1 LVEAI
6 LALMVLPVAV
16 WVWRLKPLQP
26 EEPLT
31 ASISTSKEIGAFN
44 ASLRKEILFQW
55 RSRRL
60 LIVLAVYLAFG
71 MLSPLLA
78 KFTPELLGS
87 LEGAEQFAELIP
99 EPTIQDALG
108 QYIRNLNQFGFIL
121 VILLGM
127 GAIAG
132 EKERGTSVMILS
144 KPLPRWAFVTS
155 KFIAQLMVFASAF
168 VLAAIASYF
177 YTVSLFGPLKISDL
191 ALVNLLL
198 FTWLSVFVAIT
209 LFGSALGKTTAAAA
223 GIALLVSVI
232 FLIIGT
238 IPKYGALAPGGLTIW
253 ANQIAIGE
261 VITPNAGA
269 LALSLVLVILAV
281 LAAIAVFERQDI

>member
-1 LVEAI
+1 
-6 LALMVLPVAV
+6 
-16 WVWRLKPLQP
+16 
-26 EEPLT
+26 
-31 ASISTSKEIGAFN
+31 
-44 ASLRKEILFQW
+44 
-55 RSRRL
+55 
-60 LIVLAVYLAFG
+60 

-168 VLAAIASYF
+168 ILAAIASYF

-281 LAAIAVFERQDI
+281 LASIAVFERQDI